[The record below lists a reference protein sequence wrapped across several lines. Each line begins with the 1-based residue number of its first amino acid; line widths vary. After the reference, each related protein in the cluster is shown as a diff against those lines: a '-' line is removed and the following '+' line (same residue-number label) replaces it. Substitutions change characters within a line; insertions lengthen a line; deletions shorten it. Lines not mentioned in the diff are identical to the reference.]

1 MKNHRTVSTLPARSL
16 LCCALATS
24 LFATTPAMAQSS
36 NATLRGQVASAQNGS
51 EVVVTN
57 VATGSVRR
65 APVNAN
71 GNYTIVG
78 LQPGTYKVE
87 SNGISRTVTL
97 SVASSATVDLG
108 TETAAAPAGDA
119 TTLDTVTVSAPM
131 IRDVKTSE
139 VGNTISARQIQQ
151 LPQATRN
158 FLEFADTVPGMVF
171 QVDGNGNTKLR
182 GGASNASAGNL
193 YIDGVGQKSY
203 VRSGGVAG
211 QSDTQGNPFPQLAIG
226 EYKVITSNYK
236 AEYGQISGAAITAAT
251 KSGTNEFHGEAFYRY
266 TDQDLRDKRPDEE
279 ANGKID
285 SQTKEYGFAL
295 GGPIIQDRMH
305 FFVAYEGKEN
315 VAPKS
320 VQPSSEAAAFVS
332 QLPAN
337 LASQYG
343 PANMPFEEDL
353 LFGKIDFEPTDRDR
367 IELSTIYRDETQ
379 TANVGGTN
387 TLAQA
392 TDKINKDKRTNLRW
406 QHSADN
412 WFNEVIVGTENS
424 ENNPTPRTL
433 GQRHR
438 LHLFPAAFRF
448 HRYR

>member
-1 MKNHRTVSTLPARSL
+1 
-16 LCCALATS
+16 
-24 LFATTPAMAQSS
+24 
-36 NATLRGQVASAQNGS
+36 
-51 EVVVTN
+51 
-57 VATGSVRR
+57 
-65 APVNAN
+65 
-71 GNYTIVG
+71 
-78 LQPGTYKVE
+78 
-87 SNGISRTVTL
+87 
-97 SVASSATVDLG
+97 
-108 TETAAAPAGDA
+108 
-119 TTLDTVTVSAPM
+119 
-131 IRDVKTSE
+131 
-139 VGNTISARQIQQ
+139 
-151 LPQATRN
+151 
-158 FLEFADTVPGMVF
+158 
-171 QVDGNGNTKLR
+171 
-182 GGASNASAGNL
+182 
-193 YIDGVGQKSY
+193 
-203 VRSGGVAG
+203 
-211 QSDTQGNPFPQLAIG
+211 
-226 EYKVITSNYK
+226 YKVITSNYK

-337 LASQYG
+337 LPSQYG

-406 QHSADN
+406 QHSAD
-412 WFNEVIVGTENS
+412 
-424 ENNPTPRTL
+424 
-433 GQRHR
+433 
-438 LHLFPAAFRF
+438 
-448 HRYR
+448 